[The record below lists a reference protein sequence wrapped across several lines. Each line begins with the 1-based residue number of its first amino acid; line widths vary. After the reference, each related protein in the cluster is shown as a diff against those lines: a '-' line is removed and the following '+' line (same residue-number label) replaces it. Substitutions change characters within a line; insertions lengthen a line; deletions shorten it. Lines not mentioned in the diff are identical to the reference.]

1 LSVVYQSIDHRVA
14 GSGGVEGEFVV
25 AANPLLKWYV
35 LGAILLLA
43 GGLSTFLWLR
53 QSTDTTEGI
62 ASGNGRIE
70 AVEVDIT
77 TKYSGRLLAILAK
90 EGDMVE
96 AGQALANMDV
106 QDLKAQLKQAEAE
119 VRQTRQKHIFA
130 AAVIEQRKSELALS
144 GNDLSR
150 SRRLYESKSVSLQ
163 KLQHDET
170 AEQTAKASLEAAR
183 AQQADAE
190 AAIEGAVAKTE
201 EIKTHLEDNVLKS
214 PISGRVLYRLAEP
227 GEVLPA
233 GGKALTLL
241 DLSDVYMTIFLS
253 TEQAGKINIGSDAR
267 ILLDAL
273 PNVVIPAKV
282 SFVAPRAQFT
292 PKEVETQ
299 TEREKLMFRVK
310 VNIDPALLK
319 KHIEKVKTGLP
330 GIAYLRMDSNVQWPE
345 RLSAGLAQ

>member
-1 LSVVYQSIDHRVA
+1 M
-14 GSGGVEGEFVV
+14 
-25 AANPLLKWYV
+25 AANSHMKWYI
-35 LGAILLLA
+35 LGVISLL
-43 GGLSTFLWLR
+43 GLGLGTFLWLR
-53 QSTDTTEGI
+53 QSTDTMGGI

-70 AVEVDIT
+70 AVEIDIT
-77 TKYSGRLLAILAK
+77 TKYSGRLTAILAK

-96 AGQALANMDV
+96 AGQVLANMDV
-106 QDLKAQLKQAEAE
+106 QDLKAQVKQAEAE
-119 VRQTRQKHIFA
+119 VRQTQQKRIFA

-144 GNDLSR
+144 ENDLER

-170 AEQTAKASLEAAR
+170 AEQTAKASLEATR
-183 AQQADAE
+183 AQLADAE
-190 AAIEGAVAKTE
+190 AAIEAAVAKTD
-201 EIKTHLEDNVLKS
+201 EIKAHLEDNVLKS
-214 PISGRVLYRLAEP
+214 PIGGRVLYRLAEP

-241 DLSDVYMTIFLS
+241 DLTDVYMTIFLP
-253 TEQAGKINIGSDAR
+253 TEQAGKINIGSEAR

-273 PNVVIPAKV
+273 PKVVIPAKV

-310 VNIDPALLK
+310 VKIDPALLK
-319 KHIEKVKTGLP
+319 KHVEKVKTGLP
-330 GIAYLRMDSNVQWPE
+330 GVAYVRMDPNVQWPE

>member
-1 LSVVYQSIDHRVA
+1 M
-14 GSGGVEGEFVV
+14 
-25 AANPLLKWYV
+25 AANRHLKWYI
-35 LGAILLLA
+35 LGVIVLLA
-43 GGLSTFLWLR
+43 AGLSTFLWLR
-53 QSTDTTEGI
+53 HSTDATEGI

-77 TKYSGRLLAILAK
+77 TKYSGRLVAILAK

-96 AGQALANMDV
+96 AGQVLANMDV
-106 QDLKAQLKQAEAE
+106 QDLKAQVRQAEAE
-119 VRQTRQKHIFA
+119 VRQARQKRIFA
-130 AAVIEQRKSELALS
+130 AAVVDQRKSELTLS
-144 GNDLSR
+144 EKDLDR
-150 SRRLYESKSVSLQ
+150 SRRLYESKAVALQ

-170 AEQTAKASLEAAR
+170 AEQTAKASLEAAS
-183 AQQADAE
+183 AQFADTE
-190 AAIEGAVAKTE
+190 AAIEAADAKTE

-214 PISGRVLYRLAEP
+214 PIGGRVLYRLAEP

-241 DLSDVYMTIFLS
+241 DLSDVYMTIFVP
-253 TEQAGKINIGSDAR
+253 TEHAGKINIGSDAR

-273 PNVVIPAKV
+273 PGIVIPATV

-310 VNIDPALLK
+310 VKIAPELLK
-319 KHIEKVKTGLP
+319 KHVEKVKTGLP
-330 GIAYLRMDSNVQWPE
+330 GVAYVRMDPSAQWPE
-345 RLSAGLAQ
+345 RLSARLAQ

>member
-1 LSVVYQSIDHRVA
+1 M
-14 GSGGVEGEFVV
+14 
-25 AANPLLKWYV
+25 AAIRHLKWV
-35 LGAILLLA
+35 ILGGLVLLA
-43 GGLSTFLWLR
+43 AGLSTILWLR
-53 QSTDTTEGI
+53 HGTGTTEGI

-77 TKYSGRLLAILAK
+77 TKYSGRLVAILAK

-96 AGQALANMDV
+96 AGQVLANMDV
-106 QDLKAQLKQAEAE
+106 EELKAQLRQAEAE
-119 VRQTRQKHIFA
+119 VRQARQKHIFA
-130 AAVIEQRKSELALS
+130 AAVVEQRKGELALS
-144 GNDLSR
+144 EKDLDR
-150 SRRLYESKSVSLQ
+150 ARRLYESKAVALQ

-170 AEQTAKASLEAAR
+170 AEQTAKATLEAAR
-183 AQQADAE
+183 AQLADAE
-190 AAIEGAVAKTE
+190 AAIEAAVAKTE
-201 EIKTHLEDNVLKS
+201 EINTHMRDNVLRS

-241 DLSDVYMTIFLS
+241 DLSDVYMTIFLP

-273 PNVVIPAKV
+273 PKVVIPATV
-282 SFVAPRAQFT
+282 SFVASRSQFT

-310 VNIDPALLK
+310 VKIDPALLR

-330 GIAYLRMDSNVQWPE
+330 GVAYVRMDPNVQWPE

>member
-1 LSVVYQSIDHRVA
+1 M
-14 GSGGVEGEFVV
+14 
-25 AANPLLKWYV
+25 AALRHFKWYI
-35 LGAILLLA
+35 LGGLLLLA
-43 GGLSTFLWLR
+43 AGLSAILWLR
-53 QSTDTTEGI
+53 HGTGATEGI

-77 TKYSGRLLAILAK
+77 TKYSGRLVAILAK

-96 AGQALANMDV
+96 AGQVLANMDV
-106 QDLKAQLKQAEAE
+106 QDLKAQVRQAEAE
-119 VRQTRQKHIFA
+119 VRQARQKRNLA
-130 AAVIEQRKSELALS
+130 AAVVEQRKGELSLSEK
-144 GNDLSR
+144 DLDR
-150 SRRLYESKSVSLQ
+150 SRRLYKSKAVALQ

-170 AEQTAKASLEAAR
+170 AEQTAKASLEAAS
-183 AQQADAE
+183 AQLADTE
-190 AAIEGAVAKTE
+190 AAIEAAVARTE

-241 DLSDVYMTIFLS
+241 DLSDVYMTIFVP
-253 TEQAGKINIGSDAR
+253 TEQAGKIYIGSDAR

-273 PNVVIPAKV
+273 PGVVIPATV

-310 VNIDPALLK
+310 VKIAPELLK
-319 KHIEKVKTGLP
+319 KHVEKVKTGLP
-330 GIAYLRMDSNVQWPE
+330 GVAYVRMDPNAQWPE
-345 RLSAGLAQ
+345 RLSARLAQ

>member
-1 LSVVYQSIDHRVA
+1 M
-14 GSGGVEGEFVV
+14 
-25 AANPLLKWYV
+25 AANRHLKWYI
-35 LGAILLLA
+35 LGVIVLLA
-43 GGLSTFLWLR
+43 AGLSTFLWLR
-53 QSTDTTEGI
+53 RSSDATEGI

-77 TKYSGRLLAILAK
+77 TKYSGRLVAILAK

-96 AGQALANMDV
+96 AGQILANMDV
-106 QDLKAQLKQAEAE
+106 QDLKAQVRQAEAE
-119 VRQTRQKHIFA
+119 VRQARQKHIFA
-130 AAVIEQRKSELALS
+130 AAVVEQRKSELALS
-144 GNDLSR
+144 DKDLDR
-150 SRRLYESKSVSLQ
+150 ARRLYESKAVALQ

-183 AQQADAE
+183 AQLADAE
-190 AAIEGAVAKTE
+190 AAIEAAVAKTE

-214 PISGRVLYRLAEP
+214 PIGGRVLYRLAEP

-241 DLSDVYMTIFLS
+241 DLSDVYMTIFVP
-253 TEQAGKINIGSDAR
+253 TEHAGKINIGSDAR

-273 PNVVIPAKV
+273 PGVVIPATV

-310 VNIDPALLK
+310 VKIDPALLK
-319 KHIEKVKTGLP
+319 KHVEKVKTGLP
-330 GIAYLRMDSNVQWPE
+330 GVAYVRMDPNVQWPE

>member
-1 LSVVYQSIDHRVA
+1 MEVNH
-14 GSGGVEGEFVV
+14 
-25 AANPLLKWYV
+25 NLKWFILGGTVV
-35 LGAILLLA
+35 LAV
-43 GGLSTFLWLR
+43 GLGTFLWLR
-53 QSTDTTEGI
+53 HGTDTTDGI

-77 TKYSGRLLAILAK
+77 TKYSGRLVSILAK

-96 AGQALANMDV
+96 AGQVLANMDV
-106 QDLKAQLKQAEAE
+106 QDLKAQLRQSEAE
-119 VRQTRQKHIFA
+119 VRQARQKRNLA
-130 AAVIEQRKSELALS
+130 AAVIEQRKSELGLS
-144 GNDLSR
+144 ENDLER

-183 AQQADAE
+183 AQLADAE
-190 AAIEGAVAKTE
+190 AAIEAAVAKTE

-241 DLSDVYMTIFLS
+241 DLSDVYMTIFLP

-273 PNVVIPAKV
+273 PKVVIPAKV

-310 VNIDPALLK
+310 VKIAPELLK
-319 KHIEKVKTGLP
+319 KHVEKVKTGLP
-330 GIAYLRMDSNVQWPE
+330 GVAYVRMDPSAQWPE
-345 RLSAGLAQ
+345 RLSARLAQ

>member
-1 LSVVYQSIDHRVA
+1 MEVNHNLKWFILV
-14 GSGGVEGEFVV
+14 GGV
-25 AANPLLKWYV
+25 
-35 LGAILLLA
+35 LLA
-43 GGLSTFLWLR
+43 VGLGTFLWLR
-53 QSTDTTEGI
+53 HGTDTTEGI

-77 TKYSGRLLAILAK
+77 TKYSGRLAEILAK
-90 EGDMVE
+90 EGDMIE
-96 AGQALANMDV
+96 SGQVLANMDV
-106 QDLKAQLKQAEAE
+106 QGLEAQIRQAEAE
-119 VRQTRQKHIFA
+119 VRQAREKRNLA
-130 AAVIEQRKSELALS
+130 AAVIEQRKGELALS
-144 GNDLSR
+144 EKDLDR
-150 SRRLYESKSVSLQ
+150 SRRLYESKAVALQ

-170 AEQTAKASLEAAR
+170 AEQTAKASLEAAS
-183 AQQADAE
+183 AQLADAE
-190 AAIEGAVAKTE
+190 AAIEAAVANTE
-201 EIKTHLEDNVLKS
+201 EIKTQLKDNVLKS

-241 DLSDVYMTIFLS
+241 DLSDVYMTIFLP
-253 TEQAGKINIGSDAR
+253 TEHAGKINIGSDAR

-273 PNVVIPAKV
+273 PGVVIPATV

-310 VNIDPALLK
+310 VKIAPELLK
-319 KHIEKVKTGLP
+319 KHVEKVKTGLP
-330 GIAYLRMDSNVQWPE
+330 GVAYVRMDPNAQWPE

>member
-1 LSVVYQSIDHRVA
+1 M
-14 GSGGVEGEFVV
+14 
-25 AANPLLKWYV
+25 AANRHLKLYI
-35 LGAILLLA
+35 LGAIVLLA
-43 GGLSTFLWLR
+43 AGLSTFLWLR
-53 QSTDTTEGI
+53 QSPDTTEGI

-77 TKYSGRLLAILAK
+77 TKYSGRLVAILAK

-96 AGQALANMDV
+96 AGQVLANMDV

-119 VRQTRQKHIFA
+119 VRQTRQKRIFA
-130 AAVIEQRKSELALS
+130 AAVVEQRKSELLLS
-144 GNDLSR
+144 EKDLDR

-163 KLQHDET
+163 KSQHDET

-183 AQQADAE
+183 AQGADAE
-190 AAIEGAVAKTE
+190 AAIEAAVAKTD
-201 EIKTHLEDNVLKS
+201 EIKTHMEDNVLKS
-214 PISGRVLYRLAEP
+214 PIAGRVLYRLAEP

-241 DLSDVYMTIFLS
+241 DLSDVYMTIFLP

-319 KHIEKVKTGLP
+319 KHVEKVKTGLP
-330 GIAYLRMDSNVQWPE
+330 GVAYVRMDPNVQWPE

>member
-1 LSVVYQSIDHRVA
+1 MEVKQNMKWFIL
-14 GSGGVEGEFVV
+14 GGIV
-25 AANPLLKWYV
+25 
-35 LGAILLLA
+35 LLA
-43 GGLSTFLWLR
+43 VGLGTFLWLR
-53 QSTDTTEGI
+53 QGTDTTEGI

-77 TKYSGRLLAILAK
+77 TKYSGRLAEILAK

-96 AGQALANMDV
+96 SGQVLANMDV
-106 QDLKAQLKQAEAE
+106 QGLEAQIRQAEAE
-119 VRQTRQKHIFA
+119 VRQAREKRNLA
-130 AAVIEQRKSELALS
+130 AAVIEQRKGELALS
-144 GNDLSR
+144 EKDLDR
-150 SRRLYESKSVSLQ
+150 SRRLYESKAVALQ

-170 AEQTAKASLEAAR
+170 AEQTAKASLEAAS
-183 AQQADAE
+183 AQLADAE
-190 AAIEGAVAKTE
+190 AAIEAAVANTE
-201 EIKTHLEDNVLKS
+201 EIKTQLKDNVLKS

-241 DLSDVYMTIFLS
+241 DLSDVYMTIFLP

-267 ILLDAL
+267 ILIDAL
-273 PNVVIPAKV
+273 PGVVIPATV

-310 VNIDPALLK
+310 VKIAPELLK
-319 KHIEKVKTGLP
+319 KHVEKVKTGLP
-330 GIAYLRMDSNVQWPE
+330 GVAYVRMDPNVQWPE

>member
-1 LSVVYQSIDHRVA
+1 M
-14 GSGGVEGEFVV
+14 
-25 AANPLLKWYV
+25 AANRHLKWYI
-35 LGAILLLA
+35 LGVIVLLA
-43 GGLSTFLWLR
+43 AGLSTFLWLR
-53 QSTDTTEGI
+53 RSTDATEGI

-77 TKYSGRLLAILAK
+77 TKYSGRLVSILAK

-96 AGQALANMDV
+96 AGQVMANMDV
-106 QDLKAQLKQAEAE
+106 QDLKAQVRQAEAE
-119 VRQTRQKHIFA
+119 VRQARQKRNLA
-130 AAVIEQRKSELALS
+130 AAVVDQRKSELSLS
-144 GNDLSR
+144 EKDLDR
-150 SRRLYESKSVSLQ
+150 SRRLYESKAVALQ

-170 AEQTAKASLEAAR
+170 AEQTAKASLEAAS
-183 AQQADAE
+183 AQLADTE
-190 AAIEGAVAKTE
+190 AAIEAAVAKTE

-241 DLSDVYMTIFLS
+241 DLSDVYMTIFVP
-253 TEQAGKINIGSDAR
+253 TEHAGKINIGSDAR

-273 PNVVIPAKV
+273 PGVVIPATV

-310 VNIDPALLK
+310 VKIAPDLLK
-319 KHIEKVKTGLP
+319 KHVEKVKTGLP
-330 GIAYLRMDSNVQWPE
+330 GVAYVRMDPSAQWPE
-345 RLSAGLAQ
+345 RLSARLAQ

>member
-1 LSVVYQSIDHRVA
+1 MEVNH
-14 GSGGVEGEFVV
+14 
-25 AANPLLKWYV
+25 NLKWFI
-35 LGAILLLA
+35 LGGIVLLA
-43 GGLSTFLWLR
+43 VGLGTFLWLR
-53 QSTDTTEGI
+53 HGTDTTGGI

-77 TKYSGRLLAILAK
+77 TKYSGRLAEILAK

-96 AGQALANMDV
+96 SGQVLANMDV
-106 QDLKAQLKQAEAE
+106 QGLKAQVRQAEAE
-119 VRQTRQKHIFA
+119 VRQARQKRNLA
-130 AAVIEQRKSELALS
+130 AAVIEQRKGELALS
-144 GNDLSR
+144 EKDLNR
-150 SRRLYESKSVSLQ
+150 SRRLYESKAVALQ

-170 AEQTAKASLEAAR
+170 AEQTAKASLEAAS
-183 AQQADAE
+183 AQLADAE
-190 AAIEGAVAKTE
+190 AAIEAAVANTE
-201 EIKTHLEDNVLKS
+201 EIKTQLEDNVLKS
-214 PISGRVLYRLAEP
+214 PISGRVLYRLVEP

-241 DLSDVYMTIFLS
+241 DLSDVYMTIFLP

-273 PNVVIPAKV
+273 PGVVIPATV

-310 VNIDPALLK
+310 VKIAPELLK
-319 KHIEKVKTGLP
+319 KHVEKVKTGLP
-330 GIAYLRMDSNVQWPE
+330 GVAYVRMDPNVQWPE

>member
-1 LSVVYQSIDHRVA
+1 MEVNH
-14 GSGGVEGEFVV
+14 
-25 AANPLLKWYV
+25 NLKWFI
-35 LGAILLLA
+35 LGGIVLLA
-43 GGLSTFLWLR
+43 VGLGTFLWLR
-53 QSTDTTEGI
+53 HGTDTTGGI

-77 TKYSGRLLAILAK
+77 TKYSGRLAEILAK

-96 AGQALANMDV
+96 SGQVLANMDV
-106 QDLKAQLKQAEAE
+106 QGLKAQIRQAEAE
-119 VRQTRQKHIFA
+119 VRQARQKRNLA
-130 AAVIEQRKSELALS
+130 AAVIEQRKGELALS
-144 GNDLSR
+144 EKDLDR
-150 SRRLYESKSVSLQ
+150 SRRLYESKAVALQ

-170 AEQTAKASLEAAR
+170 AEQTAKASLEAAS
-183 AQQADAE
+183 AQLADAE
-190 AAIEGAVAKTE
+190 AAIEAAVANTE
-201 EIKTHLEDNVLKS
+201 EITTQLKDNVLKS

-241 DLSDVYMTIFLS
+241 DLSDVYMTIFLP

-273 PNVVIPAKV
+273 PGVVIPATV

-310 VNIDPALLK
+310 VKIAPELLK
-319 KHIEKVKTGLP
+319 KHVEKVKTGLP
-330 GIAYLRMDSNVQWPE
+330 GLAYVRMDPNVQWPE

>member
-1 LSVVYQSIDHRVA
+1 M
-14 GSGGVEGEFVV
+14 
-25 AANPLLKWYV
+25 AANRHLKWYI
-35 LGAILLLA
+35 LGVIVLLA
-43 GGLSTFLWLR
+43 AGLSTFLWLR
-53 QSTDTTEGI
+53 HSTDTTEGI

-77 TKYSGRLLAILAK
+77 TKYSGRLAEILAK

-96 AGQALANMDV
+96 SGQVLANMDV
-106 QDLKAQLKQAEAE
+106 QGLKAQIRQAEAE
-119 VRQTRQKHIFA
+119 VRQARQKRNLA
-130 AAVIEQRKSELALS
+130 AAVIEQRKGELALS
-144 GNDLSR
+144 EKDLDR
-150 SRRLYESKSVSLQ
+150 SRRLYESKAVALQ

-183 AQQADAE
+183 AQVADTE
-190 AAIEGAVAKTE
+190 AAIEAAVAKTE

-241 DLSDVYMTIFLS
+241 DLSDVYMTIFLP

-273 PNVVIPAKV
+273 PGVVIPATV

-310 VNIDPALLK
+310 VKIAPELLK
-319 KHIEKVKTGLP
+319 KHVEKVKTGLP
-330 GIAYLRMDSNVQWPE
+330 GVAYVRMDPNAQWPE

>member
-1 LSVVYQSIDHRVA
+1 MEVNH
-14 GSGGVEGEFVV
+14 
-25 AANPLLKWYV
+25 NLKWFI
-35 LGAILLLA
+35 LGGIVLLA
-43 GGLSTFLWLR
+43 VGLGTFLWLR
-53 QSTDTTEGI
+53 HGTDTTGGI

-77 TKYSGRLLAILAK
+77 TKYSGRLAEILAK

-96 AGQALANMDV
+96 SGQVLANMDV
-106 QDLKAQLKQAEAE
+106 QGLKAQVRQAEAE
-119 VRQTRQKHIFA
+119 VRQARQKRNLA
-130 AAVIEQRKSELALS
+130 AAVIEQRKGELALS
-144 GNDLSR
+144 EKDLDR

-163 KLQHDET
+163 KSQHDET

-183 AQQADAE
+183 AQLADAE
-190 AAIEGAVAKTE
+190 AAIEAAVAKTE
-201 EIKTHLEDNVLKS
+201 EIRTQMEDNVLKS

-241 DLSDVYMTIFLS
+241 DLSDVYMTIFLP

-273 PNVVIPAKV
+273 PGVVIPATV

-310 VNIDPALLK
+310 VKIAPELLK
-319 KHIEKVKTGLP
+319 KHVEKVKTGLP
-330 GIAYLRMDSNVQWPE
+330 GVAYVRMDPNVQWPE

>member
-1 LSVVYQSIDHRVA
+1 M
-14 GSGGVEGEFVV
+14 
-25 AANPLLKWYV
+25 AAIRHLKWFI
-35 LGAILLLA
+35 LGGLVLLA
-43 GGLSTFLWLR
+43 AGLSAILWLR
-53 QSTDTTEGI
+53 HGTGKTEGI

-77 TKYSGRLLAILAK
+77 TKYSGRLVAILAD
-90 EGDMVE
+90 EGDMV
-96 AGQALANMDV
+96 AASQALVTMDV
-106 QDLKAQLKQAEAE
+106 EELEAQLRQAEAE
-119 VRQTRQKHIFA
+119 VRQARQKHIFA
-130 AAVIEQRKSELALS
+130 AAVVEQRKGELALS
-144 GNDLSR
+144 EKDLDR
-150 SRRLYESKSVSLQ
+150 ARRLYESKAVALQ
-163 KLQHDET
+163 KLQYDET
-170 AEQTAKASLEAAR
+170 AEQTARSSLEAAR
-183 AQQADAE
+183 AQLADAE
-190 AAIEGAVAKTE
+190 AAIEAAVAKTE
-201 EIKTHLEDNVLKS
+201 EINTHMSDNALKS

-241 DLSDVYMTIFLS
+241 DLSDVYMTIFLP
-253 TEQAGKINIGSDAR
+253 TGHAGKINIGSDAR

-310 VNIDPALLK
+310 VKIDPALLK

-330 GIAYLRMDSNVQWPE
+330 GVAYVRTDPNVQWPA

>member
-1 LSVVYQSIDHRVA
+1 MEVNHNLKWFILV
-14 GSGGVEGEFVV
+14 GGV
-25 AANPLLKWYV
+25 
-35 LGAILLLA
+35 LLA
-43 GGLSTFLWLR
+43 VGLGTFLWLR
-53 QSTDTTEGI
+53 HGTDTTGGI

-77 TKYSGRLLAILAK
+77 TKYSGRLAEILAK

-96 AGQALANMDV
+96 SGQVLANMDV
-106 QDLKAQLKQAEAE
+106 QGLKAQVRQAEAE
-119 VRQTRQKHIFA
+119 VRQARQKRNLA
-130 AAVIEQRKSELALS
+130 AAVVEQRKGELALS
-144 GNDLSR
+144 EKDLNR
-150 SRRLYESKSVSLQ
+150 SRRLYESKAVALQ

-183 AQQADAE
+183 AQLADTE
-190 AAIEGAVAKTE
+190 AAIEAAVARTE

-241 DLSDVYMTIFLS
+241 DLSDVYMTIFLP

-273 PNVVIPAKV
+273 PGVVIPATV

-310 VNIDPALLK
+310 VKIAPELLK
-319 KHIEKVKTGLP
+319 KHVEQVKTGLP
-330 GIAYLRMDSNVQWPE
+330 GLAYVRMDPNVQWPE
-345 RLSAGLAQ
+345 RLSTGLAQ

>member
-1 LSVVYQSIDHRVA
+1 MEVNQ
-14 GSGGVEGEFVV
+14 
-25 AANPLLKWYV
+25 NLKWFI
-35 LGAILLLA
+35 LGGIVLLA
-43 GGLSTFLWLR
+43 VGLGTFLWLR
-53 QSTDTTEGI
+53 HSTDTTEGI

-77 TKYSGRLLAILAK
+77 TKYSGRLAEILAK

-96 AGQALANMDV
+96 YGQVLATMDV
-106 QDLKAQLKQAEAE
+106 QGLRAQVRQAEAE
-119 VRQTRQKHIFA
+119 VIQARQKRNLA
-130 AAVIEQRKSELALS
+130 GAVIEQRKGELALS
-144 GNDLSR
+144 EKDLNR
-150 SRRLYESKSVSLQ
+150 SRRLYESKAVALQ

-170 AEQTAKASLEAAR
+170 AEQTAKASLEAASAQR
-183 AQQADAE
+183 AVAE
-190 AAIEGAVAKTE
+190 AAIEAAVANTE
-201 EIKTHLEDNVLKS
+201 EIKTQLEDNVLKS

-241 DLSDVYMTIFLS
+241 DLSDVYMTIFLP
-253 TEQAGKINIGSDAR
+253 TEQAGKISIGSDAR

-273 PNVVIPAKV
+273 PGVVIPATV
-282 SFVAPRAQFT
+282 SFVAPQAQFT

-310 VNIDPALLK
+310 VKIAPELLK
-319 KHIEKVKTGLP
+319 KHVEKVKTGLP
-330 GIAYLRMDSNVQWPE
+330 GVAYVRMDLNVQWPA